1 MVMLNVAKIFNIMQ
15 LEGNIKMSKTMT
27 HKIQVENK

>member
-1 MVMLNVAKIFNIMQ
+1 MVMLNVTKIFNIKQ
-15 LEGNIKMSKTMT
+15 LEGNRKISKTMT